1 MLLRKKE
8 LLNVVEKALH
18 ATNTTSTQELHH
30 CLRIRTDNNRLIAE
44 GASPSVTITAI
55 KECDESLEQLDIV
68 VQAKMFKDIITKCKD
83 DISLETTTK
92 GSLKIKSGSM
102 SFTTEYKSPSIWLVK
117 PPFEEKESYQL
128 DSDFF
133 KETAHCLSKR
143 DNDKMNCYCL
153 EVGESGYQV
162 TTLDGHRIS
171 VRTGITQP
179 NEETTAYVIQGS
191 LLSLAMKFCNETLEI
206 GLDNERIQFHSHDN
220 GEQLILEGMLFSK
233 DYFNITKV
241 LEGAKSSISTSV
253 TVNKSDLLGA
263 LSVTNMLSDCTILET
278 EKGFLKISNKRSPIG
293 NTENLISSNTD
304 GKSLRIGLSGKFL
317 EEAVRSMHS
326 DEITLKFN
334 GPKSPILLEEDG
346 AIEFILPITIAA

>member
-1 MLLRKKE
+1 MEERNMLLRKKE

-55 KECDESLEQLDIV
+55 KECNESIEPLDIV

-153 EVGESGYQV
+153 RWVSLAIRLLHLMDIVFQYE
-162 TTLDGHRIS
+162 
-171 VRTGITQP
+171 P
-179 NEETTAYVIQGS
+179 A
-191 LLSLAMKFCNETLEI
+191 LLSQMRRL
-206 GLDNERIQFHSHDN
+206 
-220 GEQLILEGMLFSK
+220 QLMSFRDHFFPLQ
-233 DYFNITKV
+233 
-241 LEGAKSSISTSV
+241 
-253 TVNKSDLLGA
+253 
-263 LSVTNMLSDCTILET
+263 
-278 EKGFLKISNKRSPIG
+278 
-293 NTENLISSNTD
+293 
-304 GKSLRIGLSGKFL
+304 
-317 EEAVRSMHS
+317 
-326 DEITLKFN
+326 
-334 GPKSPILLEEDG
+334 
-346 AIEFILPITIAA
+346 

>member
-1 MLLRKKE
+1 
-8 LLNVVEKALH
+8 
-18 ATNTTSTQELHH
+18 
-30 CLRIRTDNNRLIAE
+30 
-44 GASPSVTITAI
+44 
-55 KECDESLEQLDIV
+55 
-68 VQAKMFKDIITKCKD
+68 
-83 DISLETTTK
+83 
-92 GSLKIKSGSM
+92 
-102 SFTTEYKSPSIWLVK
+102 
-117 PPFEEKESYQL
+117 
-128 DSDFF
+128 
-133 KETAHCLSKR
+133 
-143 DNDKMNCYCL
+143 
-153 EVGESGYQV
+153 
-162 TTLDGHRIS
+162 
-171 VRTGITQP
+171 
-179 NEETTAYVIQGS
+179 
-191 LLSLAMKFCNETLEI
+191 MKLCNETLEI
-206 GLDNERIQFHSHDN
+206 GLDNERIRFHSNDN

-233 DYFNITKV
+233 DFFNITKI

-346 AIEFILPITIAA
+346 AIEFVLPITIAA